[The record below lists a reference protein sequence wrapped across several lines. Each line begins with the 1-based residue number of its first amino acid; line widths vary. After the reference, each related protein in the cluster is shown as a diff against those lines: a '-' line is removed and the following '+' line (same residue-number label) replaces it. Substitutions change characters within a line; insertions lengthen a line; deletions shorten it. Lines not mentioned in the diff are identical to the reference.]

1 VQDERA
7 LSSEVTEGRSMAQ
20 FIPYTAAVSARPTS
34 CGSPKKSSI
43 ISAYLPQV
51 QAMQFT
57 SAKQRPGTCVGM
69 QGVVRTPLFS
79 EIDAQQTL
87 RKDGAQNLSGLDPSA
102 PAE

>member
-1 VQDERA
+1 MQDERV
-7 LSSEVTEGRSMAQ
+7 LSSEVTEGRSMAE

-87 RKDGAQNLSGLDPSA
+87 KERWRPKLVGA
-102 PAE
+102 